1 MSEEAVESFLLF
13 DLADCELLQHDKLL
27 PYCLISPPYNCL
39 IFLPSHCVL
48 LPIFVH

>member
-27 PYCLISPPYNCL
+27 PYCLISPP
-39 IFLPSHCVL
+39 
-48 LPIFVH
+48 PIIA